1 MEDSRNRL
9 DDLFASGNN
18 EKAMQMAFAML
29 STGGSE
35 MGAVSGSPPN
45 NVLLTITELLHLDDG
60 HAVYMEQKE
69 LFLKKENSSM
79 FSFECVS
86 SFPVHLFRTSF
97 EQNQ

>member
-29 STGGSE
+29 STGGSQT
-35 MGAVSGSPPN
+35 GAVSGSPPN

-60 HAVYMEQKE
+60 HAVYMERKD
-69 LFLKKENSSM
+69 LFLKRESSI
-79 FSFECVS
+79 FSYECVS
-86 SFPVHLFRTSF
+86 SFPVHLFQTSF
-97 EQNQ
+97 EQNP